1 MAEVKVS
8 IGGREFEV
16 ACRDGE
22 EHFLL
27 SAAQL
32 LDNEAS
38 ALNEALGRMPENRML
53 LMSGLMLADKTASLE
68 DQLKSASRSVQDA
81 VPGAARQRIDR
92 LEQQLG
98 EAQAIMA
105 DLNARLSEADA
116 GMSQAA
122 DRLSEM
128 EDALAEVTGKCE
140 AAETERDDALDALRR
155 IVEKV
160 EAAAAAKG

>member
-38 ALNEALGRMPENRML
+38 ALNEALGRMPESRML
-53 LMSGLMLADKTASLE
+53 LMAGLMLADKTASLE
-68 DQLKSASRSVQDA
+68 DRLKGAGGGGGGGPKAKKLEKQL
-81 VPGAARQRIDR
+81 
-92 LEQQLG
+92 
-98 EAQAIMA
+98 
-105 DLNARLSEADA
+105 
-116 GMSQAA
+116 
-122 DRLSEM
+122 
-128 EDALAEVTGKCE
+128 
-140 AAETERDDALDALRR
+140 
-155 IVEKV
+155 
-160 EAAAAAKG
+160 